1 MMIGEQVGRG
11 AAYPGELTMPASG
24 DLSHILREARRRVD
38 DGERV
43 AIATIVQTRGSTP
56 REVGAKM
63 LVFEDGLF
71 MGTVGGG
78 CGEADVL
85 QATLDAIE
93 SGRPQLL
100 HVDLTADEAEESGDV
115 CGGIMD
121 VFIEPLAPAHA
132 S

>member
-1 MMIGEQVGRG
+1 M
-11 AAYPGELTMPASG
+11 AATG
-24 DLSHILREARRRVD
+24 DLGEILLEAQRRVD
-38 DGERV
+38 AGEKV
-43 AIATIVQTRGSTP
+43 ALATIVQTRGSTP

-93 SGRPQLL
+93 SGAPSIL
-100 HVDLTADEAEESGDV
+100 HVDLTADEAQESGDV
-115 CGGIMD
+115 CGGVMD
-121 VFIEPLAPAHA
+121 VFIEPLARAR
-132 S
+132 